1 MKKDKHKMMN
11 CLLDLPDSFS
21 FQDFD
26 DYLFDLLERKSD
38 RNLAIGELDKKI
50 GIVQNFTLLI
60 SIYLKQRYV
69 INEIKPNSM
78 YQNDVY
84 FTKEEV
90 ANKYRVSIRTVTN
103 WVASGLEVTEVGG
116 VKRISHQAL
125 QAFVKTSRTKK
136 FNWKSIAR

>member
-1 MKKDKHKMMN
+1 MKNDKHKMMN

-38 RNLAIGELDKKI
+38 RNLAIEELDKKI
-50 GIVQNFTLLI
+50 GIVQNFILLI
-60 SIYLKQRYV
+60 SIYLKQRYM
-69 INEIKPNSM
+69 IKEIKPM

-90 ANKYRVSIRTVTN
+90 ANKYRVSIRT
-103 WVASGLEVTEVGG
+103 AQIGLFL
-116 VKRISHQAL
+116 A
-125 QAFVKTSRTKK
+125 
-136 FNWKSIAR
+136 